1 MMEEQCCLGRKIIIL
16 ADLIKRYE
24 QARVAFWVRTNLS
37 FCKLQKADSQNS
49 FLGDPLVT
57 NR

>member
-1 MMEEQCCLGRKIIIL
+1 MIEEQCCLGRKIIIL

-24 QARVAFWVRTNLS
+24 QARVAFLVRTNLS
-37 FCKLQKADSQNS
+37 MCKLQKADSKTV

-57 NR
+57 YR